1 MKLLR
6 AKDLRNLT
14 MEELL
19 DKNRSLQEELFHLR
33 YQAKAGKIE
42 KPSRI
47 RELRRDI
54 ARVKTVIRELRK

>member
-14 MEELL
+14 AEELQ
-19 DKNRSLQEELFHLR
+19 DKYRSLQEELFHLR
-33 YQAKAGKIE
+33 YQAKSGKIE

-47 RELRRDI
+47 REIRSDL
-54 ARVKTVIRELRK
+54 ARIKTVMRESSK